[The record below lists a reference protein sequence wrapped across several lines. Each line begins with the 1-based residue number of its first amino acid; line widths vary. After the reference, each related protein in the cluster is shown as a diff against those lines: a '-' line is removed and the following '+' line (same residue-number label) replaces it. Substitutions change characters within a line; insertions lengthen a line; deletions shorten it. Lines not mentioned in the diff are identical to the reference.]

1 MDLQCST
8 IVGPKI
14 IICWTIAYA
23 CLVDLQ
29 ALLVTASLK
38 GDGPANDTK
47 LGVHILPMAF
57 PWT

>member
-38 GDGPANDTK
+38 GDGPANNSFKRQATSS
-47 LGVHILPMAF
+47 LTMVQG
-57 PWT
+57 